1 LVPSL
6 IAEIEFIDQTLR
18 DGQQSL
24 WGIRMRAHHATAALP
39 HLNRT
44 GFSTFDLTGGTFFV
58 VMLRESGDDP
68 WAALDHFVTNLPSGG
83 HRAGMRPV
91 AVGSFGFVPDEML
104 DLWVGTLVKHGIDSH
119 WLFDC
124 LYDMPL
130 MKAKAAAIQRVG
142 GEVVPAIMYGLTDLH
157 TDEFFADRA
166 REMAGWDGVRRIY
179 IEDAPGVLTPE
190 RAATLL
196 PALRAATPGIKLEL
210 HVHNTTGLAPLVY
223 VEGFKHGIECIHTCS
238 MPLANGP
245 SLPSTE
251 AMVEIIE
258 ELGHTHNLDKSQ
270 LPPVAAH
277 FDAEARRLGYEV
289 GVPNVYRMLPYRHQL
304 PGGMTGTLKN
314 QLNEYGM
321 PEKFPQ
327 VVDEIVRVR
336 EELGQPIMAT
346 PFSQFV
352 GIQAVLNVVL
362 DERYEVVPEEVLHY
376 ALGHYGPLMRPVE
389 AGVADRIF
397 SQPRVKQLE
406 SWERP
411 QTTVA
416 EFRRQLGADLSDEEL
431 LLRYLAP
438 QEHVDKML
446 AGPPLRTAGHV
457 HGDGVLGRVTELIE
471 EARSVKHLALRQPG
485 ISVQLRREGADG
497 NPGQNGTKARD

>member
-1 LVPSL
+1 M
-6 IAEIEFIDQTLR
+6 AEIKFIDQTLR

-24 WGIRMRAHHATAALP
+24 WGMRMRACQATPALP
-39 HLNRT
+39 HLNAT
-44 GFSTFDLTGGTFFV
+44 GFDTCDLTGGTFFV

-68 WAALDHFVTNLPSGG
+68 WAALDWIVKGLPDVR

-104 DLWVGTLVKHGIDSH
+104 DLWVATLVKHGIHSH

-130 MKAKAAAIQRVG
+130 MKAKAEAIQRVG

-166 REMAGWDGVRRIY
+166 REMASWDGVKRIY
-179 IEDAPGVLTPE
+179 VEDAPGVLTPE
-190 RAATLL
+190 RAKTLL
-196 PALRAATPGIKLEL
+196 PALQAATPGVDLEL

-223 VEGFKHGIECIHTCS
+223 VEGIRAGIEYIHTCS
-238 MPLANGP
+238 LPLANGP

-251 AMVEIIE
+251 AMVEIVE
-258 ELGHTHNLDKSQ
+258 EMGHSHNLDKSQ
-270 LPPVAAH
+270 LPPVAEH
-277 FDAEARRLGYEV
+277 FEREAKRLGWAL
-289 GVPNVYRMLPYRHQL
+289 GVPNEYRTMPYRHQL
-304 PGGMTGTLKN
+304 PGGMTGTLIN

-321 PEKFPQ
+321 PERFPE
-327 VVDEIVRVR
+327 VIDEIVRVR
-336 EELGQPIMAT
+336 EELGQPVMAT

-362 DERYEVVPEEVLHY
+362 PERYEVVPDEVIHY

-389 AGVADRIF
+389 PHIAERIF
-397 SQPRVKQLE
+397 SQPRVRDLE
-406 SWERP
+406 KWERD

-416 EFRRQLGADLSDEEL
+416 EFREKLGKDLSDEEL
-431 LLRYLAP
+431 LLRYFCP
-438 QEHVDKML
+438 EEQVDKML
-446 AGPPLRTAGHV
+446 AGPPLRTEPPAHSDL
-457 HGDGVLGRVTELIE
+457 GDQLVRLIA
-471 EARSVKHLALRQPG
+471 EAQERPVSHLSLSQPG
-485 ISVQLRREGADG
+485 ITIDLRR
-497 NPGQNGTKARD
+497 

>member
-1 LVPSL
+1 M
-6 IAEIEFIDQTLR
+6 AEIEFVDQTLR

-24 WGIRMRAHHATAALP
+24 WGMRMRACQATAALP

-44 GFSTFDLTGGTFFV
+44 GFDVVDLTGGTYFV

-68 WAALDHFVTNLPSGG
+68 WAALDWLVGGLPDVS

-130 MKAKAAAIQRVG
+130 MKAKAEAIRRVG

-157 TDEFFADRA
+157 SDEFFADRA
-166 REMAGWDGVRRIY
+166 REMASWEGVERIY
-179 IEDAPGVLTPE
+179 VEDAPGVLTPE

-196 PALRAATPGIKLEL
+196 PSLQEATPGVALEL

-223 VEGFKHGIECIHTCS
+223 VEGLRAGIEILHTCS
-238 MPLANGP
+238 LPLANGP

-251 AMVEIIE
+251 AMVEIVE
-258 ELGHTHNLDKSQ
+258 ELGHTHRLDKSQ
-270 LPPVAAH
+270 LPPVAEH
-277 FDAEARRLGYEV
+277 FEREGKRLGWAL
-289 GVPNVYRMLPYRHQL
+289 GVPNEYRMLPYRHQL
-304 PGGMTGTLKN
+304 PGGMTGTLIN

-321 PEKFPQ
+321 PERFPE
-327 VVDEIVRVR
+327 VIDEIVRVR

-362 DERYEVVPEEVLHY
+362 DERYKVVPEEVLHY

-389 AGVADRIF
+389 PDVADRIF
-397 SQPRVKQLE
+397 SQPRVKELE
-406 SWERP
+406 RWERP

-416 EFRRQLGADLSDEEL
+416 EFRKQLGESLSDEEL

-446 AGPPLRTAGHV
+446 VSGPLRTEPPASSPDL
-457 HGDGVLGRVTELIE
+457 GDQLMQLID
-471 EARSVKHLALRQPG
+471 EAKSRPISHLSLSQPG
-485 ISVQLRREGADG
+485 IRIDLRRD
-497 NPGQNGTKARD
+497 